1 MQSMKGSKRIKVE
14 FLFGV
19 IGLGTLVVSACTQL
33 GSENTSTA
41 PAGESP
47 AATNK
52 STGEAPAST
61 PGNQNLAQMM
71 ATNDS
76 FKTLSQAL
84 QAAGLTETLV
94 KDGPYTV
101 FAPTDKAFAAL
112 PQGTLEN
119 LLKPEN
125 KEELTQI
132 LSYHMV
138 PGQVTSSQLTPGQ
151 VKTVEGSPV
160 TIRVD
165 NANRQVTVNDA
176 KVIQVD
182 IPASNGVIYAIDKV
196 NLPPQ
201 VQ

>member
-1 MQSMKGSKRIKVE
+1 MRESKRIKVE
-14 FLFGV
+14 VLFGV
-19 IGLGTLVVSACTQL
+19 IGLGALVALSGCTQA

-41 PAGESP
+41 PAGKSP
-47 AATNK
+47 AATNQ
-52 STGEAPAST
+52 PAAEVSASRAGT
-61 PGNQNLAQMM
+61 QNLAELV
-71 ATNDS
+71 ASNDS
-76 FKTLSQAL
+76 FRRLSQAV

-112 PQGTLEN
+112 PEGTLEN

-125 KEELTQI
+125 KEQLAQV

-160 TIRVD
+160 NIRVD
-165 NANRQVTVNDA
+165 NASRQVTVNEA
-176 KVIQVD
+176 KVIQAD
-182 IPASNGVIYAIDKV
+182 IPASNGVIHAVDKV